1 MPIDEHRQN
10 RGKVVR
16 EAYREYLEWAKSL
29 LTLAET
35 CSITESPDQAPALR
49 NVFKL
54 QILYNEREALRF
66 EYFLR
71 NCTSEVADFRSLS
84 DISKRLLKDWSD
96 HDEDGIKSGNSNY
109 TTVLQGIVE
118 LEGKTDSP
126 SLDKPFQALTQNP
139 NYRDARLAF
148 AKRIE
153 ELNEKLG

>member
-1 MPIDEHRQN
+1 MDEHREHWT
-10 RGKVVR
+10 KAVR
-16 EAYREYLEWAKSL
+16 ESYREYLEWAKSL

-35 CSITESPDQAPALR
+35 CSITESPDQEPVLR
-49 NVFKL
+49 NVFRL
-54 QILYNEREALRF
+54 QILYIDREALRF

-71 NCTSEVADFRSLS
+71 NCTSAVADFRSLS

-96 HDEDGIKSGNSNY
+96 LDEDGIKSGNSNY
-109 TTVLQGIVE
+109 RAVLQGIVE

-126 SLDKPFQALTQNP
+126 YLDKPFQALTQNP
-139 NYRDARLAF
+139 NYRNARSAF

>member
-1 MPIDEHRQN
+1 MDEHRQN
-10 RGKVVR
+10 RAKVVR

-35 CSITESPDQAPALR
+35 CSITESPDQEPVLR
-49 NVFKL
+49 NVFRL

-84 DISKRLLKDWSD
+84 DISKRLLKDWND

-139 NYRDARLAF
+139 NYRNARLAF

>member
-1 MPIDEHRQN
+1 
-10 RGKVVR
+10 V
-16 EAYREYLEWAKSL
+16 
-29 LTLAET
+29 
-35 CSITESPDQAPALR
+35 LR
-49 NVFKL
+49 NVFRL

-84 DISKRLLKDWSD
+84 DISKRLLKDWND

-139 NYRDARLAF
+139 NYRNARLAF